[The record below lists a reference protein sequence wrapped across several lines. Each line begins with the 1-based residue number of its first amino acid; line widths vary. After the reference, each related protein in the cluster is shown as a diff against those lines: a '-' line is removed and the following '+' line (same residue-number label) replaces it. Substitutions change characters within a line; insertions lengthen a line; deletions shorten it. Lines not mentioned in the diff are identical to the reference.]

1 MALAPLLYGHM
12 NNSHRPIE
20 LIWTKK
26 NGLQWQELWHKSTP
40 TMVLCSIQNTMIH
53 AKLQPSPRD
62 EGCALD
68 TNWFDMENW
77 CLAKINEYRDMEI
90 ICSKD

>member
-1 MALAPLLYGHM
+1 MA
-12 NNSHRPIE
+12 
-20 LIWTKK
+20 
-26 NGLQWQELWHKSTP
+26 
-40 TMVLCSIQNTMIH
+40 LCSIQNAMTH

-62 EGCALD
+62 EDCALD

-77 CLAKINEYRDMEI
+77 CLAKINEYRDMKI